1 MPLDLWLGFVAA
13 SVVLLL
19 TPGPV
24 VTLLVAT
31 GMSLGRG
38 AALAMIPGILLGD
51 VVALTLSLLG
61 VGSLLMVSAMLFTV
75 VKWLGAAYLVW
86 LGVRMW
92 REAAHLRSVQIH
104 AIDPR
109 ALRRHGF
116 LVNVL
121 NPKSILFFLAFL
133 PQFVDPRASAPPQL
147 AILSVTFLVLGL
159 IGNTACAAAAGSAS
173 RVLGPGVRRVMHRLG
188 GALMIVAGILTAGLR
203 RA

>member
-1 MPLDLWLGFVAA
+1 MPIDLWLGFVAA
-13 SVVLLL
+13 SALLLL

-31 GMSLGRG
+31 GISLGRG

-92 REAAHLRSVQIH
+92 REAAHLRTVQVG
-104 AIDPR
+104 AVDPR
-109 ALRRHGF
+109 AMRRHGF
-116 LVNVL
+116 LINVL

-133 PQFVDPRASAPPQL
+133 PQFVDPQASVPPQL
-147 AILSVTFLVLGL
+147 ALLGATFLVLGL
-159 IGNTACAAAAGSAS
+159 IANTAWAAAAGSAA
-173 RVLGPGVRRVMHRLG
+173 RLLGIGVRRAIHRAG
-188 GALMIVAGILTAGLR
+188 GAAMIVAGVLTAGLR